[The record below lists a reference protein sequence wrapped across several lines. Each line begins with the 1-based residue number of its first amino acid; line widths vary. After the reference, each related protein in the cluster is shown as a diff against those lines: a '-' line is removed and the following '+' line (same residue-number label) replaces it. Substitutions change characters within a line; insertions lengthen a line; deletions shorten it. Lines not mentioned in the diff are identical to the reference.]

1 MIPLLLYLAL
11 QTGDPFA
18 EGVRAY
24 RADDFEAAF
33 TAFAAADAEAGET
46 ATPELLYDL
55 ALAALRAGKLR
66 EAEVAAERAA
76 ARGGA
81 EFGARRDFLVANV
94 AFTRS
99 AQAKRQATQV
109 EAEPFAFDVAIAHA
123 RTALRA
129 WQAAAMAPSP
139 NGGDWPEARRNA
151 ERALLELDELAR
163 LKAAAEK
170 RQAEKLGGQ
179 PEVKLIPVDDG
190 KEPEAPD
197 RPEEEAV
204 QPDAQLAELKPDDVR
219 KLLDKLAAKE
229 KEKLAI
235 RRRQQQERHSG
246 VEKDW

>member
-1 MIPLLLYLAL
+1 MIPLLLCLVL

-18 EGVRAY
+18 AGVRAY

-33 TAFAAADAEAGET
+33 TAFAAADAEAGDA

-81 EFGARRDFLVANV
+81 AFVARRDFLVANV

-123 RTALRA
+123 KTALRA
-129 WQAAAMAPSP
+129 WQAAAMSAS
-139 NGGDWPEARRNA
+139 DWPQARRNA

-170 RQAEKLGGQ
+170 KQAEKLGGQ

-190 KEPEAPD
+190 KQPPAPD
-197 RPEEEAV
+197 RPEEEVA

-235 RRRQQQERHSG
+235 RRRQQQERQSG